1 MKESS
6 KIVECTGTDGEIVK
20 VKLKQPGSHEVGI
33 AQAAYNRAFSE
44 AMASKALLR
53 QKLEDYMR
61 EQDIWN
67 EDKQKRND
75 KFVEDINTKE
85 EILNKGGIK
94 LSEAREI
101 ALELRVLRAE
111 FREFLSEKNALDQN
125 TAEGQADNARFSELV
140 RLCMLNPATNS
151 PYFPEKSDYEN
162 NSNNAWVI
170 DASSQLANMLYGLDP
185 NYDDGLAENEFLK
198 EFNLVNDDLRLI
210 NKDGHL
216 IDSEGRLITEDSRYV
231 AYRSKEAELAK
242 DEDQRYFVNREGEEV
257 VKIEKA
263 DGTERWVRLSM
274 AERKPFLDDNG
285 NPIVTASDEA
295 TEDEV
300 DLVAPEAAVALA
312 QKEEVEEVEEGIA
325 EKSEVS
331 E

>member
-6 KIVECTGTDGEIVK
+6 KIVECTGNDGEIVK

-44 AMASKALLR
+44 AMSSKALLR

-67 EDKQKRND
+67 EEKQKRND

-85 EILNKGGIK
+85 EILSKGGIK

-101 ALELRVLRAE
+101 ALELRVLRSD
-111 FREFLSEKNALDQN
+111 FRDFLSEKNALDQN
-125 TAEGQADNARFSELV
+125 TAEGQADNVRFAELV

-151 PYFPEKSDYEN
+151 PYFPEKSDYDKN
-162 NSNNAWVI
+162 ADNAWVI
-170 DASSQLANMLYGLDP
+170 EASSHLAGMLYGLDP
-185 NYDDGLAENEFLK
+185 DYDKGLPENEFLK

-210 NKDGHL
+210 NEDGHL
-216 IDSEGRLITEDSRYV
+216 IDSEGRLITDDARYV

-242 DEDQRYFVNREGEEV
+242 DEDQRYFVNRDGEEV

-263 DGTERWVRLSM
+263 DGSERWVRISM

-285 NPIVTASDEA
+285 NPIVTASEEA
-295 TEDEV
+295 TEEES
-300 DLVAPEAAVALA
+300 DLVAPEMAAPKKEEA
-312 QKEEVEEVEEGIA
+312 KEEVKEDIT
-325 EKSEVS
+325 EKSEAA